1 MSDLSYSGPMLQVHR
16 IIYIYIYIYFA
27 FKYIFAFEFIKCDEK
42 LLINYISS
50 ELLL

>member
-16 IIYIYIYIYFA
+16 IIYTYIYFA